1 MKSTAIMDVTH
12 ISSFGKLSYVH
23 VTIDTFSQFIWTTTE
38 SSETTKHVQRHLYA
52 CFAVVKLPKTIK
64 TDSGPV
70 YTSRAFQQFL
80 KIWSIKHSTAIPY
93 NPQGQAILEGL
104 INHLNI

>member
-1 MKSTAIMDVTH
+1 M
-12 ISSFGKLSYVH
+12 
-23 VTIDTFSQFIWTTTE
+23 TIDTLSQFIWAPAH

>member
-1 MKSTAIMDVTH
+1 MI
-12 ISSFGKLSYVH
+12 LSLNLYGPL
-23 VTIDTFSQFIWTTTE
+23 TQSGE
-38 SSETTKHVQRHLYA
+38 PAKHVQRHLYA